1 MCTFYI
7 SKKRFFMKKNI
18 VIIITCL
25 STVFAHGM
33 EIIPENTII
42 SWSTIANK
50 TIINLNQG
58 PISSIHNKVDL
69 IICSK
74 VQQQVLPIS
83 DEKKCNKNKRI
94 YKFSPNNLITF
105 YFNVLGEGFNASK
118 KSIALQALGT
128 EVNFLNQNPATFT
141 VATILQFIKY
151 FPTAYNRIELFV
163 EKPSDFKLY
172 KTLLEQ
178 YVNLINVSSI

>member
-1 MCTFYI
+1 
-7 SKKRFFMKKNI
+7 MKKNI
-18 VIIITCL
+18 LIVICL
-25 STVFAHGM
+25 STAAHGM
-33 EIIPENTII
+33 EMIPE
-42 SWSTIANK
+42 STIYSWGTIVNK

-69 IICSK
+69 IIYSK

-83 DEKKCNKNKRI
+83 DKKKCNKNKRI

-105 YFNVLGEGFNASK
+105 YLDVLGEGFNTSK
-118 KSIALQALGT
+118 KTIALQALGT
-128 EVNFLNQNPATFT
+128 EVSFLNQNPARFT

-163 EKPSDFKLY
+163 EKPSDFALY

-178 YVNLINVSSI
+178 YINLINVSSI